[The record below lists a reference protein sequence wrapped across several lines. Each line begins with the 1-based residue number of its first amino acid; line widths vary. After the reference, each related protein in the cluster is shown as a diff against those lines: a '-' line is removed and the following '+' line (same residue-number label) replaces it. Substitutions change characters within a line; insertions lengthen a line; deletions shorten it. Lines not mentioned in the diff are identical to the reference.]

1 MKRSFWDIVNKVIEQ
16 SDVLLE
22 ILDARFI
29 DETRNPEIEDKV
41 KKSGKQLIY
50 VFNKCDLADTRVL
63 EKKKK
68 QFHPCVFVSSIKR
81 YGITMLLHE
90 IQKHA
95 DKPAKL
101 SKFRGAETPRE
112 FRAKEKVIV
121 GVLGYPNTGKSSVIN
136 ALSGRSAAL
145 VSPQSGFTKA
155 MQLIKVTKS
164 IFLLDTPGVYS
175 YMEKDFTKHA
185 MRASLDFTRIR
196 DPETTALFL
205 IEGNKAAVS
214 KQYNIKEGNS
224 EKMLE
229 EVALRLNK
237 LKKGG
242 ILDTNQAA
250 RALLK
255 DWQRGKINL

>member
-1 MKRSFWDIVNKVIEQ
+1 MKRNFWDIVNKVIEQ
-16 SDVLLE
+16 SDILLE

-50 VFNKCDLADTRVL
+50 VFNKCDLADTKAL
-63 EKKKK
+63 EKRKK

-90 IQKHA
+90 IQKHSE
-95 DKPAKL
+95 K
-101 SKFRGAETPRE
+101 
-112 FRAKEKVIV
+112 KEKVIV

-155 MQLIKVTKS
+155 MQLIKVSKQV
-164 IFLLDTPGVYS
+164 FLLDTPGVYS
-175 YMEKDFTKHA
+175 YMEKDFNRHA
-185 MRASLDFTRIR
+185 MRASLDFTRVR

-205 IEGNKAAVS
+205 IEGNKAAIS
-214 KQYNIKEGNS
+214 KQYNIKEGSS

-229 EVALRLNK
+229 EIALRLNK

-242 ILDTNQAA
+242 VLDTDQAA

-255 DWQRGKINL
+255 DWQRGKISL

>member
-1 MKRSFWDIVNKVIEQ
+1 MKRSFWGIVNKVIEQ
-16 SDVLLE
+16 SDIILE
-22 ILDARFI
+22 VLDARFI

-50 VFNKCDLADTRVL
+50 VFNKCDLVDTKAL
-63 EKKKK
+63 EKRKK
-68 QFHPCVFVSSIKR
+68 QLYPCVFVSSIKR

-90 IQKHA
+90 IQK
-95 DKPAKL
+95 
-101 SKFRGAETPRE
+101 RAEK
-112 FRAKEKVIV
+112 KEKTIV

-155 MQLIKVTKS
+155 MQLIKVSKQ

-205 IEGNKAAVS
+205 IEGNKAAIS
-214 KQYNIKEGNS
+214 RQYNIKEGS
-224 EKMLE
+224 SGKMLE

-242 ILDTNQAA
+242 ILDTEQAA

-255 DWQRGKINL
+255 DWQRGKIAL